1 MKKIIFL
8 IACVMLMV
16 TACGYSQVE
25 SEAIGQVKKVAN
37 VTPILCSPR
46 TDVDISLG
54 VMINGVGSM
63 SSQDIWLTVKD
74 KSQIRILKEAN
85 ESGKLVKIE
94 YDNARVNWCWQ
105 ERELTEVEIVK

>member
-1 MKKIIFL
+1 M
-8 IACVMLMV
+8 IAVMI

-37 VTPILCSPR
+37 MTEILCSPR

-74 KSQIRILKEAN
+74 KSQIKILKEAN
-85 ESGKLVKIE
+85 ETGKLVKIT
-94 YDNARVNWCWQ
+94 YDVARANFCW
-105 ERELTEVEIVK
+105 ESRELTSVELLK